1 MEVVI
6 LQRFLNTI
14 YCLFVMQNKFVGSIL
29 LALMFVFSMNTI
41 ANEHSEVSGLTDKEK
56 AKAEVK
62 DGISHHLMDSYEFAI
77 THGVSM
83 PLPVILVDNGLQVFS
98 GSSFHHGH
106 DVVKRG
112 DVEYFT
118 FHSKIYKVVD
128 NSVFLTQKK
137 KREVVENGEK
147 KMESYLDTVNVV
159 GLSDFMHTYIAEA
172 PFNKLDAGV
181 YVGNPMPLDFSITKN
196 VFMIMLMAMF
206 MFFVFKGVSKS
217 YQNQL
222 PTGAGRF
229 LEPLIIFVRDEIAR
243 PNIGEKHYK
252 KYMSYLLTVFFFIWF
267 LNLAGMMPFG
277 INVTGNI
284 TITFSLALITF
295 LITNFTAKK
304 DYWGHI
310 FWMPGVPK
318 PMRIVLAPIEL
329 LGVLIKP
336 FALMIRLYANM
347 SAGHIVLMSLIG
359 LIFMFGSWAATTP
372 VLGLTLALSVLELLV
387 AALQAYIFTMLTA
400 LYFGMAV
407 EEHGDH

>member
-6 LQRFLNTI
+6 LQRFLNTN
-14 YCLFVMQNKFVGSIL
+14 YCLFVMQNKLVGKLL
-29 LALMFVFSMNTI
+29 LALMFVFTMGATANT
-41 ANEHSEVSGLTDKEK
+41 HSEPAGLDEDART
-56 AKAEVK
+56 KAEIK
-62 DGISHHLMDSYEFAI
+62 EGIDHHLIDSYEFTI

-83 PLPVILVDNGLQVFS
+83 PLPVILIDNGVHIFS
-98 GSSFHHGH
+98 SSEFHHGESI
-106 DVVKRG
+106 
-112 DVEYFT
+112 VEKGGNYYT
-118 FHSKIYKVVD
+118 ISHGKIYKTD
-128 NSVFLTQKK
+128 AAGTITYAEPNSK
-137 KREVVENGEK
+137 G
-147 KMESYLDTVNVV
+147 D
-159 GLSDFMHTYIAEA
+159 
-172 PFNKLDAGV
+172 V
-181 YVGNPMPLDFSITKN
+181 YVSNEKPLDLSITKN
-196 VFMIMLMAMF
+196 VFMIILMALF
-206 MFFVFKGVSKS
+206 MFFIFKGVSSS
-217 YQNQL
+217 YNNQL

-229 LEPLIIFVRDEIAR
+229 LEPLVVFVRDEIAR
-243 PNIGEKHYK
+243 PNIGEKYYK
-252 KYMSYLLTVFFFIWF
+252 NYMSYLLTVFFFIWF
-267 LNLAGMMPFG
+267 LNLTGMMPFG

-295 LITNFTAKK
+295 LITNVTAKK

-329 LGVLIKP
+329 LGVFIKP

-347 SAGHIVLMSLIG
+347 SAGHIVLMSLVG
-359 LIFMFGSWAATTP
+359 LIFVFKSWLATGP